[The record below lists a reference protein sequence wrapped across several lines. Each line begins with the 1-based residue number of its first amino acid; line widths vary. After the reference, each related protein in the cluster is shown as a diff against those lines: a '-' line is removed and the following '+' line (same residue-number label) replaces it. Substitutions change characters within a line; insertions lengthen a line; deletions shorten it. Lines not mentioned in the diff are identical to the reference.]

1 LFVWSERRG
10 ERGREVSGQ
19 RHSYDPAVTHELWPL
34 YAIRLRTDRL
44 ELRLPDEAEIGQLS
58 ATARAGI
65 HPAGEMPFGVAWS
78 IKPSPRFEREF
89 IQWHWKQRADW
100 TPDAWSLEL
109 AVFLDGR
116 SIGSQSLSARQF
128 ATFRTVAT
136 GSWLGREF
144 QGRGLGKE
152 MRGAVLALAFDGLG
166 AEAATTEAF
175 LDNPASAGVS
185 RALGYEPNGLGSI
198 APEGLARPTERFRLS
213 RQGWLARPRPQVL
226 IDGLEPCRDMFGA

>member
-1 LFVWSERRG
+1 MS
-10 ERGREVSGQ
+10 
-19 RHSYDPAVTHELWPL
+19 HPLWPL
-34 YAIRLRTDRL
+34 YDLRLGTDRL
-44 ELRLPDEAEIGQLS
+44 ELRLPDEAEIRQLC

-100 TPDAWSLEL
+100 TPEAWSLEL

-116 SIGSQSLSARQF
+116 PIGSQALIARQF
-128 ATFRTVAT
+128 STFRTVST

-198 APEGLARPTERFRLS
+198 APEGVARPTERFRLS
-213 RQGWLARPRPQVL
+213 RPGWLARTRPLVR
-226 IDGLEPCRDMFGA
+226 IEGLDRCRDMFGA

>member
-1 LFVWSERRG
+1 MS
-10 ERGREVSGQ
+10 
-19 RHSYDPAVTHELWPL
+19 HPLWPL
-34 YAIRLRTDRL
+34 YDLRLGTDRL
-44 ELRLPDEAEIGQLS
+44 ELRLPDEAEIRQLC

-78 IKPSPRFEREF
+78 IKPSPRFERQF

-100 TPDAWSLEL
+100 TPEAWSLEL

-116 SIGSQSLSARQF
+116 PIGSQALIARQF
-128 ATFRTVAT
+128 ATFRTVNT

-185 RALGYEPNGLGSI
+185 RALGYEPNGRGSI
-198 APEGLARPTERFRLS
+198 APEGVARPTERFRLS
-213 RQGWLARPRPQVL
+213 RPGWLARPRAAVR
-226 IDGLEPCRDMFGA
+226 IDGLDECRDMFGA